1 MAVSTDDEYC
11 SRSSN
16 VAIAPEEAS
25 GVGVM
30 LVDRRQVAR
39 ERLLEQCWWG
49 QDVGVVELS
58 AGGREGGMKRTSTMV
73 SKDGWGQI

>member
-1 MAVSTDDEYC
+1 MTTQYPRVDEGRYNGGADRYKYC
-11 SRSSN
+11 SRSNN

-25 GVGVM
+25 GAGVM
-30 LVDRRQVAR
+30 LVGRRQVAH

-58 AGGREGGMKRTSTMV
+58 AGGRERKGLV
-73 SKDGWGQI
+73 